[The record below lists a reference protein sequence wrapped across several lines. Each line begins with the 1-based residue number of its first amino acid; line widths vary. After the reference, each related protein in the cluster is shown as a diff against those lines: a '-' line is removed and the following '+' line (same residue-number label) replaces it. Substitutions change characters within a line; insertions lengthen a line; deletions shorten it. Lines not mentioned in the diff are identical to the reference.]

1 MIRRIAGGVSA
12 DEVAVSAVDRNGNES
27 APVMLGLMSSP

>member
-1 MIRRIAGGVSA
+1 MIPRIAGGVSA

-27 APVMLGLMSSP
+27 APVMLGLTSSP